1 MLLQTILNRFGT
13 AARALALALLAGCS
27 TPPSPYSHAENWV
40 VRQNAVPVYFAAY
53 DVIFVAPGAEP
64 SATRRHGRVTAQTQ
78 PFGRGARVFAPVV
91 RAASETE
98 AVRETAEA
106 IRFYLATY
114 HPDGRP
120 YVLVGAGESGARALA
135 GALADLGTEV
145 SPDDGLVVAY
155 PPALPG
161 AAAEAVA
168 ADARARVAAFL
179 DWQRWKGWSKA
190 AEAPPP
196 EGASR

>member
-1 MLLQTILNRFGT
+1 MNGRNVKPL
-13 AARALALALLAGCS
+13 AVALALLAGCS
-27 TPPSPYSHAENWV
+27 TPPSPYSHVENWV
-40 VRQNAVPVYFAAY
+40 VRQNAVPAYFAAY
-53 DVIFVAPGAEP
+53 DVLFVAPGAEP

-78 PFGRGARVFAPVV
+78 AFGRGARIFAPVV

-135 GALADLGTEV
+135 GALAELGSAV
-145 SPDDGLVVAY
+145 SADDGLVAAY
-155 PPALPG
+155 PPELPG

-168 ADARARVAAFL
+168 ADARRRVAAFL
-179 DWQRWKGWSKA
+179 DWQRWKGWPKA
-190 AEAPPP
+190 AEAPP
-196 EGASR
+196 EGAAR